1 MGSVGTTLGTVLRD
15 AWRRF
20 WANQVFWGLPLLL
33 ALGFVLTVL
42 LLANMFVSLRLTG
55 LFLVF
60 LGMWAYGAM
69 ALAAFTG
76 VWTAAARTGRAT
88 FDDASRGIARFF
100 WRMAGYIG
108 VLGLVSA
115 VVDTAVNLMVLGQ
128 PLFSVSPGG
137 LDPSLVRVTT
147 SAVWQVLGL
156 VRSFVLIL
164 FFAFAP
170 AAVALEGCGLGDGFV
185 RGLRFVGRRLGPV
198 AALAAVAVVLWHG
211 PGFVLT
217 QPYLQEFQTLAT
229 EMGPGFE
236 AGLMALASRMVPV
249 MVFLGVYVYFVWV
262 YIMLSFFI
270 AYERWRDAA
279 GPACA
284 GVTVK
289 E

>member
-1 MGSVGTTLGTVLRD
+1 MGAVFRD

-20 WANQVFWGLPLLL
+20 SANQVFWGLPLLL

-42 LLANMFVSLRLTG
+42 FLASMFVSLRLTG

-76 VWTAAARTGRAT
+76 VWAAAARTGRAT
-88 FDDASRGIARFF
+88 IDDASRGIARFF

-108 VLGLVSA
+108 VLGLVS
-115 VVDTAVNLMVLGQ
+115 VVVGTAVNLMVLGQ
-128 PLFSVSPGG
+128 PVLPVSPGG
-137 LDPSLVRVTT
+137 PDPSLVRVTT
-147 SAVWQVLGL
+147 GAVWQIVGL
-156 VRSFVLIL
+156 VRSFALIL

-211 PGFVLT
+211 PGFALT
-217 QPYLQEFQTLAT
+217 WPFAQEFQTLAT
-229 EMGPGFE
+229 EMGAGFE
-236 AGLMALASRMVPV
+236 AELMALASRMLPV
-249 MVFLGVYVYFVWV
+249 MVFLAVYVYFIWV

-279 GPACA
+279 EPACA
-284 GVTVK
+284 GGTVR